1 MKKYLAILGL
11 FLFLSAPAFAICPC
25 STSQVYMPRVQA
37 VAVPIVEPCTTC
49 NTCLT
54 GAACPIIAPCTTCNT
69 CLTGA
74 ACPIVE
80 PCNTCHPFVKGVAYP
95 VFYNNYY

>member
-54 GAACPIIAPCTTCNT
+54 GAACPI
-69 CLTGA
+69 
-74 ACPIVE
+74 VE